1 MERVLSLPELLENIL
16 LHLDMTT
23 LLVSVQRVSKA
34 WNKTIACSPALQQK
48 LFFRSI
54 TVEQLPVF
62 REQLMGEVEMA
73 GSDYEYLGPELTKLV
88 LNPLL
93 VKKFG
98 FCFFDTGPAFGYQ
111 RGADCF
117 YMLPWSPNRR
127 ELITW
132 NRRNTTPLLQVGPP
146 KQLDEASSQLGETSR
161 ARFTTRGASWR
172 RMVVSQPAPP
182 GVGYLMHELSR
193 ELQSPKERIGEAFIP
208 AVTTGGVQ
216 MGQLYDMV
224 QYHAGHH
231 KTGLANFRVIWE
243 LTQTFQTQHLREP
256 IRQLLGQTTLL
267 VLFAFSHFLYFEEPK
282 SVVDFD
288 SAFRCEEFFL
298 PDFVMEKSVRVWS
311 FEEDE
316 KGTISPSHKRPPIFL

>member
-1 MERVLSLPELLENIL
+1 
-16 LHLDMTT
+16 
-23 LLVSVQRVSKA
+23 
-34 WNKTIACSPALQQK
+34 
-48 LFFRSI
+48 
-54 TVEQLPVF
+54 
-62 REQLMGEVEMA
+62 MA

-231 KTGLANFRVIWE
+231 KTGLTNFRVIWE

-282 SVVDFD
+282 SVVILTQHS
-288 SAFRCEEFFL
+288 SARSSPFL
-298 PDFVMEKSVRVWS
+298 TLLWRSPYVSGALKKTRRVLS
-311 FEEDE
+311 HHRTNVLPYFYSSIGQF
-316 KGTISPSHKRPPIFL
+316 KKTSGGTELCRK